1 LSNVPR
7 RLGQIGR
14 WLAARARGTARGFT
28 LLEVLIAIVVLALS
42 FSALMQSHSAGLR
55 GVAMLDDH
63 LQARL
68 LAQSVMAEWGNDR
81 ALRPGTVRGGFDKFA
96 WTLSIAPLEDS
107 PAPRTAATT
116 WTLYRLVLQVSWPR
130 HRQIELQTVRMG
142 RAQ

>member
-1 LSNVPR
+1 V
-7 RLGQIGR
+7 R

-42 FSALMQSHSAGLR
+42 LSALMQSHSAGLR
-55 GVAMLDDH
+55 GIGVLDDH

-68 LAQSVMAEWGNDR
+68 LAQSVMAELGSDR
-81 ALRPGTVRGGFDKFA
+81 ALRPGTLRGGFDKFA
-96 WTLSIAPLEDS
+96 WTLSIAPLEDLQ
-107 PAPRTAATT
+107 AARSSAGA
-116 WTLYRLVLQVSWPR
+116 WTLYKLVLQVSWPR